1 MNEYHSE
8 IFMTFPVSSFLNMG
22 HGVGQ
27 KFKTSL
33 NIFVTVQQY
42 LVSFRSWNHLLFP
55 AVCFT
60 SRIFQNWMRFNIMEK
75 GIPGHQAIFQSP
87 YWATFETSLSK
98 FLFLPNNWNVLT
110 PCDQST
116 WIYLSCIKLKSNN
129 LLTRMS
135 WYVLM
140 PRISNKNIVKERKD
154 QISYMMSLLWT
165 SRFPTAV
172 PFIASFQAWAK

>member
-1 MNEYHSE
+1 MWRFILQIFNSMNEYHSE

-33 NIFVTVQQY
+33 NIFVTVQRC

-55 AVCFT
+55 WLFVLQAGYFP
-60 SRIFQNWMRFNIMEK
+60 QNWMRFNIMEK
-75 GIPGHQAIFQSP
+75 GIPGYQAILGFILGL
-87 YWATFETSLSK
+87 TFETSLSK

-116 WIYLSCIKLKSNN
+116 WIYLFLHK
-129 LLTRMS
+129 T
-135 WYVLM
+135 
-140 PRISNKNIVKERKD
+140 
-154 QISYMMSLLWT
+154 
-165 SRFPTAV
+165 
-172 PFIASFQAWAK
+172 